1 MSYTRNYGQPCKKY
15 CEVRK
20 KYSGFG
26 RIVIGMYLEIQ
37 EKIFL
42 GYPLLQ
48 LGTLC
53 KGFIYEVVTIE
64 RAES

>member
-1 MSYTRNYGQPCKKY
+1 MSYTRNYGQPCQKY

-42 GYPLLQ
+42 GYLLLQ

-64 RAES
+64 RSES

>member
-26 RIVIGMYLEIQ
+26 RIVIGVYLEIQ
-37 EKIFL
+37 EKDFFGLSLIATR
-42 GYPLLQ
+42 Y
-48 LGTLC
+48 TM
-53 KGFIYEVVTIE
+53 
-64 RAES
+64 

>member
-26 RIVIGMYLEIQ
+26 RIVIGMY
-37 EKIFL
+37 FRNSRVDFF
-42 GYPLLQ
+42 GVSH
-48 LGTLC
+48 C
-53 KGFIYEVVTIE
+53 NEVPYVK
-64 RAES
+64 ASSMKW